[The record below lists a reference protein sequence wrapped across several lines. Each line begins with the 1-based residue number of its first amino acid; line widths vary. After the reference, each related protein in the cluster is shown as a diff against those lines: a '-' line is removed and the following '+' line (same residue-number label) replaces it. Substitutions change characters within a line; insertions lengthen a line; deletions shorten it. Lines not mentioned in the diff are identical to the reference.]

1 MSHNS
6 PDYHQEN
13 TTVGRLHRRNATMAS
28 EEVEGADKVD
38 HGAEADARSL
48 RRTRHLFGITAVSLA
63 VTIPLTITHLELDR
77 HNKQNLGVEQTTP
90 APSETETLN
99 DMLDGQLDRLVVE
112 PMLQNLHS
120 DPNSPSRVT
129 LKVHAKQNV
138 GARAKLASYE
148 DGGNV
153 KVKTRLVA
161 RPFSLGGTGLMP
173 MASSVKWVQLEAG
186 ALPDKSEDQLSGTAA
201 WNVDPTKVPPSELV
215 AIAHESTLKQIDGD
229 TTSTRTTD
237 VVDGVVRVSLNKKG
251 EVTGVIPV
259 SNDKIQPGD
268 IFSTSASDEEL
279 SRV

>member
-1 MSHNS
+1 
-6 PDYHQEN
+6 
-13 TTVGRLHRRNATMAS
+13 MAS